1 MDTHYQKIA
10 VISDIH
16 GNIAALE
23 AVLADIENHNV
34 DVIVNLG
41 DILSGPLYPVETAER
56 LMALNVP
63 TIRGNHERQLLTMKH
78 DEMGLSDYYAAS
90 CLHPRHLAW
99 IKSLPETLWL
109 NDDILLV
116 HGSPDHDLTY
126 FLETVEKTGA
136 RPASLA
142 EIESRAGATPAKLI
156 LCGHTHMPRIIHRLN
171 GTMIVNPGSVGLQA
185 YEEVHP
191 WQHIIE
197 TGSPQARYALIEQK
211 NNIFSATL
219 IMVDYAWESA
229 AKIADTRGRP
239 DWAHAL
245 RNGTMPTMLT

>member
-1 MDTHYQKIA
+1 MDTHFQKIA

-16 GNIAALE
+16 GNIAALD

-41 DILSGPLYPVETAER
+41 DILSGPLFPVETAER
-56 LMALNVP
+56 LMALNLP
-63 TIRGNHERQLLTMKH
+63 TIRGNHERQLLTIKH

-90 CLHPRHLAW
+90 CLQPQHLAW
-99 IKSLPETLWL
+99 IESLPETLWL

-116 HGSPDHDLTY
+116 HGSPDNDITY
-126 FLETVEKTGA
+126 FLETVDETGA
-136 RPASLA
+136 RPASLG
-142 EIESRAGATPAKLI
+142 EIEQRAGAIAAKLI
-156 LCGHTHMPRIIHRLN
+156 LCGHTHMPRIVHRSN

-185 YEEVHP
+185 YAEAHP

-197 TGSPQARYALIEQK
+197 TKSPHARYALIEQR
-211 NNIFSATL
+211 NNLFSATL
-219 IMVDYAWESA
+219 MRVEYEWENA
-229 AKIADTRGRP
+229 AKRAEALDRL

-245 RNGTMPTMLT
+245 RHGTLPTLLS